1 MPRVRGN
8 DRYVTAGVRMV
19 PNQSVQI
26 RGNVYLPCG
35 EVCERVHG
43 DVFCAQDSGMNTR
56 KKKHYVLNMKASICL
71 LAILALIFGC
81 IIIGKAVKKGNL
93 RSEITAVSTNLES
106 LREQNLLKVREVM
119 EAKDTSKICY
129 RAVHDY
135 GMVNRVGRENVYIML
150 DGHGGYTAQRGVNS
164 YGLQA
169 SNK

>member
-56 KKKHYVLNMKASICL
+56 KKKHYVLNMKASICM

-81 IIIGKAVKKGNL
+81 IIIGKAVKKGEL
-93 RSEITAVSTNLES
+93 KSEIATMSANLVNQKEEN
-106 LREQNLLKVREVM
+106 RKNEQKVLDAR
-119 EAKDTSKICY
+119 DTSKLCY
-129 RAVHDY
+129 SAVHDY
-135 GMVNRVGRENVYIML
+135 GMVNRVGREAVYIML
-150 DGHGGYTAQRGVNS
+150 DGHGGYTSQRGVNS